1 MEINNEEKEKLI
13 LFQSTHHS
21 IKAKNIF
28 SKHKIEFRM
37 QAVPPVISSDC
48 GSAIAA
54 EIELDAL
61 KSLFDK
67 NNILVEA
74 IYSLSSQNEKKEY
87 KKIYSSDWEVE

>member
-1 MEINNEEKEKLI
+1 
-13 LFQSTHHS
+13 
-21 IKAKNIF
+21 
-28 SKHKIEFRM
+28 
-37 QAVPPVISSDC
+37 VISSDC

-74 IYSLSSQNEKKEY
+74 VYSLSSQSGKREY
-87 KKIYSSDWEVE
+87 KKIYSSDWEVK

>member
-1 MEINNEEKEKLI
+1 
-13 LFQSTHHS
+13 
-21 IKAKNIF
+21 
-28 SKHKIEFRM
+28 M

-48 GSAIAA
+48 GSAIMTKM
-54 EIELDAL
+54 ELDAL
-61 KSLFDK
+61 KALFDK